1 MKHILVVDDSA
12 ADRVLAG
19 RLLEAKTDYTVEYAS
34 DGAQALEH
42 MEDRLPVAVVTDL
55 QMPVMDGMQLVDAV
69 HFQFPTVPVVLMTA
83 HGSEDIALQAL
94 LAGAA
99 DYVPKSRLTT
109 DLAQSIQSVLALTSD
124 DRPHQRLVQCLRF
137 HEVRYELENDA
148 LLIAP
153 LVQQLQQLA
162 SDLALI
168 EKRDQMRFAKSLTE
182 AMRNA
187 IYHGNLELPFDQIK
201 AARQPPEQ
209 AVDLVSHRRA
219 QLPYRDRRVD
229 VSAIFTPEAAQIT
242 IRDEGPGFDVT
253 RLPDVKADPSHLVDG
268 ESRGLVL
275 IRMFM
280 DEVSFDST
288 GSEITLVKRAVG
300 CPPRRGLEL
309 PTASVEPSFS
319 NPGLS

>member
-12 ADRVLAG
+12 VDRLLAG
-19 RLLEAKTDYTVEYAS
+19 RLLETKTDFRVEYAS

-69 HFQFPTVPVVLMTA
+69 HFQFPMVPVVLMTA

-99 DYVPKSRLTT
+99 DFVPKSRLST
-109 DLAQSIQSVLALTSD
+109 DLVESIQSVLALTAD
-124 DRPHQRLVQCLRF
+124 DRPHQRLVQCLRY
-137 HEVRYELENDA
+137 HEVRYELDNDA

-153 LVQQLQQLA
+153 LVEQLRQLA

-209 AVDLVSHRRA
+209 AAELIADRRA
-219 QLPYRDRRVD
+219 ELPYRDRRVY
-229 VSAIFTPEAAQIT
+229 VSAVFSPEEARIT

-253 RLPDVKADPSHLVDG
+253 KLPDVKADPSLLVDG

-288 GSEITLVKRAVG
+288 GCEITLVKRPVC
-300 CPPRRGLEL
+300 CPPRREL
-309 PTASVEPSFS
+309 DLPKRRCLTHATR
-319 NPGLS
+319 